1 MFSTAMKQERSPIRG
16 AGPHPALRE
25 RGRAIP
31 AGTPAPAARGSQIQ
45 MPPNVRVRS
54 PLEGYFELDIKVSR
68 VWSGR
73 FEQ

>member
-1 MFSTAMKQERSPIRG
+1 MKQERAPIRG

-31 AGTPAPAARGSQIQ
+31 SPPVPARSSQIQ

-54 PLEGYFELDIKVSR
+54 PLEGYFQLDIKVGC
-68 VWSGR
+68 VIGVAYGR
-73 FEQ
+73 